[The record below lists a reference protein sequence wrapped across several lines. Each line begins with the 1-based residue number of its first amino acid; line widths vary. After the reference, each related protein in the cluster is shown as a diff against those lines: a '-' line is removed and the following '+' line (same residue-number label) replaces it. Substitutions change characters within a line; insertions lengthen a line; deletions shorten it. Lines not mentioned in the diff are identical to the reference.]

1 MYKEKI
7 QNNTLFRE
15 ARIEDL
21 DILVSLHTKL
31 LMMEGDF
38 IYDKVAISNGMKM
51 LLANVNSFILVLETK
66 GEIIGMCTLQF
77 VVSTVEG
84 GMVAVV
90 EDVIIDEKYRR
101 RGLGK
106 KFFRYIEDFCKLK
119 NIRRIQLLT
128 QYENKNSIMFY
139 KSLGLNALERI
150 FFFKKL

>member
-51 LLANVNSFILVLETK
+51 LLANENSFILVLETK
-66 GEIIGMCTLQF
+66 GEIVGMCTLQF

>member
-51 LLANVNSFILVLETK
+51 LLVNENSFILVLETK
-66 GEIIGMCTLQF
+66 GEIVGMCTLQF

-84 GMVAVV
+84 GMIAVL

-101 RGLGK
+101 KGLGK

>member
-51 LLANVNSFILVLETK
+51 LLANENSFILVLETK

>member
-38 IYDKVAISNGMKM
+38 IYDKVAINNGMKM